1 MKRGMAAT
9 IRLIFVSGKA
19 KYFFRRGWT
28 GFWEIDPSRLGKNGL
43 AFGVCCT
50 LRFMTNRAFKTGESR
65 EQPSLLPPRI
75 DDYVGP

>member
-28 GFWEIDPSRLGKNGL
+28 GFWEIDPSGKSG
-43 AFGVCCT
+43 A
-50 LRFMTNRAFKTGESR
+50 
-65 EQPSLLPPRI
+65 PSL
-75 DDYVGP
+75 